1 MIAVVSCHHFPDDE
15 RIYHREIK
23 TLLKHNFS
31 IQYYTRSKNSIDLSK
46 TGLIHVN
53 SSQNF
58 SISNYSQK
66 VYKQL
71 NKNRPPGIFHFHEPE
86 LFPLAKI
93 VKENFNSK
101 IIYDVHEDYPSLI
114 QTFSQ
119 WRGIPGVF
127 KKYFWLRNEKKFL
140 SSIDKIILASP
151 AIINSE
157 YRKHG
162 FSPTIL
168 ENFPITNFIKIPD
181 IKSTRGNTIIYHG
194 HLGPE
199 RGIEELIR
207 SIFIVVTYINNVSLL
222 LFGSFRTEKFKAKII
237 SLINELD
244 LNNNVKW
251 RGQIPHENIW
261 SYLAK
266 SSIGVIP
273 FLDNKLTRIGTPT
286 KLFEF
291 MLSGCRI
298 IASDLPPIRQ
308 YKVDG
313 VIFSKPGDIKS
324 LAKNILHGLSK
335 KNIKDLE
342 NNQNRII
349 QKYNWEAIDQTLVNL
364 YKKLLV

>member
-1 MIAVVSCHHFPDDE
+1 
-15 RIYHREIK
+15 
-23 TLLKHNFS
+23 
-31 IQYYTRSKNSIDLSK
+31 
-46 TGLIHVN
+46 
-53 SSQNF
+53 
-58 SISNYSQK
+58 
-66 VYKQL
+66 
-71 NKNRPPGIFHFHEPE
+71 
-86 LFPLAKI
+86 
-93 VKENFNSK
+93 
-101 IIYDVHEDYPSLI
+101 
-114 QTFSQ
+114 
-119 WRGIPGVF
+119 
-127 KKYFWLRNEKKFL
+127 
-140 SSIDKIILASP
+140 
-151 AIINSE
+151 
-157 YRKHG
+157 
-162 FSPTIL
+162 
-168 ENFPITNFIKIPD
+168 
-181 IKSTRGNTIIYHG
+181 
-194 HLGPE
+194 
-199 RGIEELIR
+199 
-207 SIFIVVTYINNVSLL
+207 L

-313 VIFSKPGDIKS
+313 IIFSKPGDIKS

-364 YKKLLV
+364 YKKL